1 MTYELHFHP
10 LALREWKKLSKDIQT
25 QFKKILSRRLEMPH
39 VPNARL
45 SATLHN
51 CYKIK
56 LRQAGFRLVYSV
68 EDTQCKILVITV
80 GKRNLVYETADQRLS
95 SASV

>member
-10 LALREWKKLSKDIQT
+10 LALKEWKKLPKDIQA
-25 QFKKILSRRLEMPH
+25 QFKKVLHRRLEMPH

-45 SATLHN
+45 STTLHN

-68 EDTQCKILVITV
+68 EDTHHHCREAQS
-80 GKRNLVYETADQRLS
+80 RLS
-95 SASV
+95 NGQSTSHPSQR